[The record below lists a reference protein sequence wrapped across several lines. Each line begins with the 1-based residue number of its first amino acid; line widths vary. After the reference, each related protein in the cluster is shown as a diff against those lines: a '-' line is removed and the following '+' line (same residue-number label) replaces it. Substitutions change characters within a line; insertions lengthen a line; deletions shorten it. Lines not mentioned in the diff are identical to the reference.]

1 MTPERWRQIETLY
14 HAASERDGGDRPRF
28 LDEACGDDRE
38 LRREVESLLEQQSLD
53 GMSGLAWELAARAP
67 EQIDFI
73 GHYRVTAKLGEG
85 GMGEVYRATDT
96 KLKRE
101 VAIKVLPEVF
111 ANDPD
116 RMARFRR
123 EAQVL
128 ASLNHP
134 NIAII
139 HGIEQGALVMELVEG
154 PTLADRIAKGA
165 IPVDEALVIAKQIAE
180 ALECAHE
187 RGIIHRDLKPENI
200 KITTDGRVKVLDFGL
215 AKPLSG
221 ATGSP

>member
-14 HAASERDGGDRPRF
+14 HAASERDDRDRPRF

-38 LRREVESLLEQQSLD
+38 LRREVESLMKQGNLD
-53 GMSGLAWELAARAP
+53 GMSGLALTLAAPSR
-67 EQIDFI
+67 ERVDFI
-73 GHYRVTAKLGEG
+73 GHYHVTAKLGEG

-134 NIAII
+134 NIAVI
-139 HGIEQGALVMELVEG
+139 HGVEERALVLELVEG
-154 PTLADRIAKGA
+154 PTLAERIAKGA
-165 IPVDEALVIAKQIAE
+165 IPLDEALAIARQIAE
-180 ALECAHE
+180 ALECAH
-187 RGIIHRDLKPENI
+187 
-200 KITTDGRVKVLDFGL
+200 
-215 AKPLSG
+215 
-221 ATGSP
+221 